1 MGLVGVGGAFKKD
14 EKMGGY
20 FGANLSYRAIFEG
33 KGTNIIMI
41 ELFLNELI
49 RIINLAKKN
58 GNDFDLQE

>member
-1 MGLVGVGGAFKKD
+1 LELEELLKKMRKWGLFW
-14 EKMGGY
+14 GY